1 MPEPKIEF
9 LGATRARF
17 RATRSRSSDLAGAG
31 TAQYRR
37 RDLDDAEPDRH
48 DACGTVGAVTSLS
61 PTRRRID
68 PVLLA
73 RAFRTVAI
81 AEACSWTGL
90 LIGMVFKYLVVFDD
104 VGVKIFGPIHGVLF
118 ILYVVI
124 TLMTARV
131 FRWRPGTTV
140 VGLLAS
146 IPPLTTL
153 WFEHSARRRGL
164 IDGERVRQG

>member
-1 MPEPKIEF
+1 MTSPSTP
-9 LGATRARF
+9 
-17 RATRSRSSDLAGAG
+17 SRTS
-31 TAQYRR
+31 TA
-37 RDLDDAEPDRH
+37 
-48 DACGTVGAVTSLS
+48 
-61 PTRRRID
+61 RRID

-73 RAFRTVAI
+73 RAFRTIAI

-118 ILYVVI
+118 VLYVVI
-124 TLMTARV
+124 TLVTART
-131 FRWRPGTTV
+131 FGWRGGTTI